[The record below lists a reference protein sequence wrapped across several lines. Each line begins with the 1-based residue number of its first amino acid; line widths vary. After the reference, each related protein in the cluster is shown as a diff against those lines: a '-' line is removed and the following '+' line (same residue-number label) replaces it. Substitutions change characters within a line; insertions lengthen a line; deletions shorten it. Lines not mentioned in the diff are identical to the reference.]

1 MLSKSTVPWP
11 ASFYKKKI
19 KRKKISNEENMKG
32 MSDII
37 KVNHALSRRFAVF
50 SFFFYR
56 GSGRFAGIPPPPKG
70 SGMLLRVT
78 WSPPGLGFRMI

>member
-50 SFFFYR
+50 FFF
-56 GSGRFAGIPPPPKG
+56 
-70 SGMLLRVT
+70 LLPGFGPICRHSSSAERQ
-78 WSPPGLGFRMI
+78 WNAPPGDLVTSWFRV